1 MVFPPLADDFFVSP
15 GFIHF
20 SPSATLPAI
29 NRGIFWNTVRQQNAS
44 FSLAFDCFQSEM
56 NRFKPKYFAKREWL
70 SLSHPDSF
78 FMLLQGPAVFLVN
91 SACYFWA
98 LMHKCSPHTHTQSIP
113 GCLLW
118 TFGAYPDLMEWFCS
132 VCWTL
137 RLPEARNGRRNVVH
151 VGLVFRESIE
161 REGLGSLLEL
171 WKSSWEMWEG
181 RIWNNRS

>member
-29 NRGIFWNTVRQQNAS
+29 NKGIFWNTVRQQNAS

-98 LMHKCSPHTHTQSIP
+98 LMHKCSPHTHTEHSWVLAVNLRSISRFN
-113 GCLLW
+113 GMVLLCLL
-118 TFGAYPDLMEWFCS
+118 E
-132 VCWTL
+132 
-137 RLPEARNGRRNVVH
+137 PEAARGQEWEKKCACWVGFQRIHRKERIGKLTGVMKVVLRD
-151 VGLVFRESIE
+151 VGGKNL
-161 REGLGSLLEL
+161 
-171 WKSSWEMWEG
+171 KQ
-181 RIWNNRS
+181 